1 MGTYCKNHVLE
12 RVDQYT
18 NQAKNGEVTLRKT
31 NGGTC
36 GHLGGC
42 NTNDL
47 QKYDLRYEYQPSEA
61 DRAKAEAAEEEAKLN
76 AEKEDAK
83 QQAEKE
89 ADAKAKAEAEDV
101 KQQAATSGSTDS
113 AADTGTPEK
122 TPQADAPPEP
132 IPAS

>member
-42 NTNDL
+42 TTNDL
-47 QKYDLRYEYQPSEA
+47 QKYELRYEYQPSEA
-61 DRAKAEAAEEEAKLN
+61 DKAKAEAAAEEAKLE
-76 AEKEDAK
+76 AEKEEAK
-83 QQAEKE
+83 LESEKE
-89 ADAKAKAEAEDV
+89 ADAKAKAKAEDA
-101 KQQAATSGSTDS
+101 KQQAATSGSEAS
-113 AADTGTPEK
+113 EKESKPKK
-122 TPQADAPPEP
+122 TPKADAPPT
-132 IPAS
+132 S